1 MNSDVSK
8 SPESLNMRLQCVLCK
23 MAGPRKTGPG
33 ALKNVS
39 KKIPVNR
46 LRHGPN
52 AVIASRNFWV

>member
-23 MAGPRKTGPG
+23 MADPRKTGPG
-33 ALKNVS
+33 ALKN
-39 KKIPVNR
+39 VNR